1 MIYQRLLKI
10 EHDLDQQETE
20 LKKKRTVLKEIKKL
34 LADNID
40 EKYEMIPDKSLN
52 KLKALFEELKQSKL
66 TNEEMNMLNM
76 ITKQ

>member
-10 EHDLDQQETE
+10 EQDLDRQDQE
-20 LKKKRTVLKEIKKL
+20 LQKKRSALKGIKKL

-40 EKYEMIPDKSLN
+40 EKFEMIPDKNLN
-52 KLKALFEELKQSKL
+52 KLKTLFEELKQDKL